1 VRVPTPG
8 VSSCSEP
15 HNRTVPDLLTRAN
28 LPASC
33 PATTTHRTTSTALT
47 HEPRTVR
54 LRASPDDANTEPHRA
69 GFVLRAGS
77 SCLRTVPDR
86 PTRANLPAP
95 CPATT
100 THRAIST
107 APTHEPRTV
116 LRSTGTG
123 HPPPHRTRTAGR
135 DPGLQA
141 DRTDHAP
148 VATSPGP
155 DSVGT

>member
-1 VRVPTPG
+1 MRVPTPG
-8 VSSCSEP
+8 ASSCSEP

-28 LPASC
+28 LPAPC
-33 PATTTHRTTSTALT
+33 PATTTHRTTPTAPT

-54 LRASPDDANTEPHRA
+54 LRASPKDANTEPHRA

-107 APTHEPRTV
+107 APTHEPRTAHRAPCTDEPRTV

-123 HPPPHRTRTAGR
+123 RPHNAHGPPDAIRASSPTGPTTR
-135 DPGLQA
+135 L
-141 DRTDHAP
+141 
-148 VATSPGP
+148 S
-155 DSVGT
+155 